1 MLATH
6 TFCKRKSDLS
16 WIISFALVIRI
27 LHCIE
32 MCLIHDDAVFRAQE
46 QSRRPY
52 PLLRQPLAIMTPKRS
67 TTKSLIASS
76 KIDVK
81 TKY

>member
-32 MCLIHDDAVFRAQE
+32 MCLNHDDTVFRAQE
-46 QSRRPY
+46 QNHRPSY
-52 PLLRQPLAIMTPKRS
+52 PLLRQPLAIMTPKRF

-76 KIDVK
+76 K
-81 TKY
+81 